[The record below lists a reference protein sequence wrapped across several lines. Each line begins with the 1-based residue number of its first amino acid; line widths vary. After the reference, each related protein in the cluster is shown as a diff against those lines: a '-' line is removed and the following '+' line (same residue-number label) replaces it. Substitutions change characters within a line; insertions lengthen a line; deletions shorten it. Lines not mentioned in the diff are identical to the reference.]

1 MRYDDL
7 QWPKLAKD
15 SVPSKIRSLLADDEA
30 VLFSAS
36 GAWATSIVISDRNV
50 FLNTSGIAGGSVATF
65 PLALIQFV
73 DLQMMVRLGFLTI
86 GMQGTI
92 RTPKRGFRDTAPLAA
107 RRDPNSLIVW
117 PTQGK
122 QWRIVQANLQTLVER
137 SRRDEQSP
145 GESKNAQNDG
155 LARQLTELA
164 ALHDRG
170 VLSDAEFAEAKRRLL
185 AP

>member
-15 SVPSKIRSLLADDEA
+15 SLPSKIRSLLADDEA
-30 VLFSAS
+30 VLFAAS

-92 RTPKRGFRDTAPLAA
+92 RTPKRG
-107 RRDPNSLIVW
+107 
-117 PTQGK
+117 
-122 QWRIVQANLQTLVER
+122 
-137 SRRDEQSP
+137 
-145 GESKNAQNDG
+145 
-155 LARQLTELA
+155 
-164 ALHDRG
+164 
-170 VLSDAEFAEAKRRLL
+170 
-185 AP
+185 